1 MPLPRSSALMKRR
14 RAFCCGIVAVTRIA
28 CWSATLLL
36 QKGFSLK
43 PSYRIRLQC
52 RTLLLKVLL
61 ENRRRRSCHIAL
73 KFSKASARAPVS
85 LAGFP
90 ARFSLLGFPFK
101 RCETMQQ
108 DIANL
113 TLL

>member
-61 ENRRRRSCHIAL
+61 EEGSCHIAL
-73 KFSKASARAPVS
+73 KFSNASARFP
-85 LAGFP
+85 FP

-108 DIANL
+108 DIAHL